1 MFVTVFRSFF
11 IYLISFYFVCLC
23 AVPTKVKT
31 IKKEYLLKRLFM
43 MRGNSLFWHGGLG
56 HRQLFQGVE
65 VRKPPYTLV
74 VFSFFQFLPV

>member
-1 MFVTVFRSFF
+1 M
-11 IYLISFYFVCLC
+11 CLC

-65 VRKPPYTLV
+65 VRKPPY
-74 VFSFFQFLPV
+74 FSFSFLVDFSFILNQPVQFFIFF

>member
-1 MFVTVFRSFF
+1 M
-11 IYLISFYFVCLC
+11 CLC

-56 HRQLFQGVE
+56 HRQLFQGID
-65 VRKPPYTLV
+65 VRKPLPFKSSNT
-74 VFSFFQFLPV
+74 FLENPKRHQNVAYVNVA